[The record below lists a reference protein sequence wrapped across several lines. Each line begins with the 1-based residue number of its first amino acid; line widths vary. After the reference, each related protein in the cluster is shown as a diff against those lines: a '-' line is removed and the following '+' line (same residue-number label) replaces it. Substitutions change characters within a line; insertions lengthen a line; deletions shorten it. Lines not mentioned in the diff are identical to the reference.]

1 MARLPYLTRPDLPER
16 DRDLLDRD
24 INLHRLLAHSPA
36 GARAFS
42 HLSNW
47 IRYQSAL
54 DARLRELVILQIGY
68 CSQSAYEFSHH
79 IKIGR
84 DFGVSDKDINALIS
98 ETRGEDTLLS
108 ELDKIALRAAR
119 ELVKHGAIEKD
130 TLSSLKT
137 LLSNQEIVELTMI
150 ASFYIG
156 VVHLLASL
164 DIDVETDHQPYLS
177 EFPFADKQ
185 LNTTI

>member
-79 IKIGR
+79 IKICLLYTSPSPR
-84 DFGVSDKDINALIS
+84 DA
-98 ETRGEDTLLS
+98 
-108 ELDKIALRAAR
+108 
-119 ELVKHGAIEKD
+119 
-130 TLSSLKT
+130 TLSRMPS
-137 LLSNQEIVELTMI
+137 S
-150 ASFYIG
+150 A
-156 VVHLLASL
+156 
-164 DIDVETDHQPYLS
+164 
-177 EFPFADKQ
+177 
-185 LNTTI
+185 